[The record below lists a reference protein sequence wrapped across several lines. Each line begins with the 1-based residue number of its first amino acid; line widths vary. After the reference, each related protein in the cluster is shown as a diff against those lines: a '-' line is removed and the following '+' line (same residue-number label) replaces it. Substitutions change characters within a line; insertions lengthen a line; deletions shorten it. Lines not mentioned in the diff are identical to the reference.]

1 MKYLICAGGTGGHIY
16 PAITLANKLKEL
28 GHEITFIGSNQRME
42 KTLVPKYDF
51 EFIGLDINNYNGIK
65 GKLLGPIS
73 LIKNYIKANK
83 IVRDYDVVIGF
94 GNYVSLP
101 VMYAAFHSKKKTV
114 IHEQNSFPGKANMAI
129 EKKCDLVIGSMEEN
143 LKYFKNPNT
152 FILGNPQSS
161 TIKVIK
167 DSAYLKSLG
176 LDPAKKT
183 VLIFF
188 GSLGSMT
195 LNETMKDI
203 FKKYDFDF
211 QILYAAGS
219 SYISEYKN
227 FEKENVKVME
237 RVEGYKAM
245 AESDLLIS
253 RAGASTIAEITSIG
267 IPAILVPSPYVA
279 NNHQYYNALTL
290 KNINAA
296 EIILEKDLSA
306 DVLYNNICAFV
317 NDSAKL
323 EEMKNNALK
332 LSNTD
337 ALDKIAE
344 KILEL

>member
-16 PAITLANKLKEL
+16 PAITLATKLKEL
-28 GHEITFIGSNQRME
+28 GHQITFIGANSRME
-42 KTLVPKYDF
+42 KTLVPKYNFD
-51 EFIGLDINNYNGIK
+51 FIGLDINNYNGLK

-73 LIKNYIKANK
+73 LITNYIKANK
-83 IVRDYDVVIGF
+83 IVKDYDVVIGF

-101 VMYAAFHSKKKTV
+101 VMYAAFHNKKKTI
-114 IHEQNSFPGKANMAI
+114 IHEQNAFPGKANMTI
-129 EKKCDLVIGSMEEN
+129 EKKCNLVIGSMEEN

-161 TIKVIK
+161 TIKAVK
-167 DSAYLKSLG
+167 DSGYLKSLG
-176 LDPAKKT
+176 LDETKKT

-195 LNETMKDI
+195 LNETMKEM

-211 QILYAAGS
+211 QVLYAAGS
-219 SYISEYKN
+219 SYISEYKD
-227 FEKENVKVME
+227 FEKKNVKVLE

-245 AESDLLIS
+245 AESSLLIS

-290 KNINAA
+290 KNVDAA
-296 EIILEKDLSA
+296 EILLEKELTA
-306 DVLYNNICAFV
+306 DVLYNSICEFV
-317 NDSAKL
+317 NDSDRLDK
-323 EEMKNNALK
+323 MKENALS
-332 LSNTD
+332 LSNED
-337 ALDKIAE
+337 ALDKIVE
-344 KILEL
+344 KVLSI